1 MARTFAFAPDVVRET
16 EVWHDKFD
24 VVATVLHDEKFKD
37 FADSHLDL
45 IEVICTP
52 DSIPDDPLAH
62 FKSGAIDSHDIR
74 EISNITELLK
84 SYAKVIK
91 TKTVGDFELPEIW
104 TDTHYNVIFETNI

>member
-1 MARTFAFAPDVVRET
+1 MARTFAFALDVVSDT
-16 EVWHDKFD
+16 EVWHDKSD
-24 VVATVLHDEKFKD
+24 VVETVLYDEKFKE

-45 IEVICTP
+45 IEIVCTP

-91 TKTVGDFELPEIW
+91 TKTVGDFEIPEIW